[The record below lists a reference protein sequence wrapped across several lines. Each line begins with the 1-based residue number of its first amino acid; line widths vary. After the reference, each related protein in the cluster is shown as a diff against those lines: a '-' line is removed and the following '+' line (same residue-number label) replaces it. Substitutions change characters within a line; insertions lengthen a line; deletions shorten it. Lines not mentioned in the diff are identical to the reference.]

1 MKRIGPP
8 KKWTRHRIYDVLF
21 QSSVKALH
29 VSYFLL
35 TGLFIVQVVGY
46 VKGKPIEILSTHKN
60 PPHQVFGGSELIW
73 KTLKVLYFMW
83 FTLRVTLMSLV
94 ILKKS

>member
-21 QSSVKALH
+21 HSSVKAMH

-35 TGLFIVQVVGY
+35 TGLFLVQIVGY
-46 VKGKPIEILSTHKN
+46 IKGRFIGLFLN
-60 PPHQVFGGSELIW
+60 
-73 KTLKVLYFMW
+73 
-83 FTLRVTLMSLV
+83 
-94 ILKKS
+94 

>member
-21 QSSVKALH
+21 HSSVKAMH

-35 TGLFIVQVVGY
+35 TGLFLVQIVGY
-46 VKGKPIEILSTHKN
+46 IKGR
-60 PPHQVFGGSELIW
+60 F
-73 KTLKVLYFMW
+73 
-83 FTLRVTLMSLV
+83 
-94 ILKKS
+94 ILKLRDCHGNQLSSSSKA